1 MKNKKKTKEN
11 KSIKLT
17 LAYLNKSVRNLRKES
32 G

>member
-11 KSIKLT
+11 KNIKLT
-17 LAYLNKSVRNLRKES
+17 LASLNESVRNLRKES